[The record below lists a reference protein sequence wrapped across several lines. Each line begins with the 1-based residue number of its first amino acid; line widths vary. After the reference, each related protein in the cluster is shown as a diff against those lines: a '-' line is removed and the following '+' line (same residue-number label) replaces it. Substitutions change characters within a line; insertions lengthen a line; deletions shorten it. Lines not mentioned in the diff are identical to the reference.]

1 MKRWVVVLL
10 VGLAV
15 LVLLSPGIIGRM
27 TERSIED
34 SIALARVESPEVT
47 ISTERFERGWFTSAG
62 RHRIEL
68 TDRKRFPEMANFV
81 DEAGYDGMPA
91 LILDSRIDHG
101 LVPIASM
108 SREEGSL
115 EPGLAR
121 LTSTVQLDPGNGE
134 LIDLPGRINST
145 IGLSGTTDADLLIEK
160 GNWRDGDAR
169 IDWQGAELRMTLD
182 RDGIM
187 NQVDGFIAPIR
198 FSAGNRKVESNRID
212 IAITQSKSN
221 YDFMVGAMDV
231 HSGGVSMTDSLGNH
245 IGFSSMDVSAENA
258 IVNDRVSGTST
269 LDISGIV
276 TPGFGTVDIGLDLAY
291 SGFDA
296 ESFTALYAALQE
308 AASDGNP
315 EDAFAAIYPSM
326 DAELQQFLSTG
337 GEVKISHLNLSLPLG
352 DIRTNFHFTLPEAG
366 PGDAFSWPGLLLKL
380 KASINL
386 QLPVILFQ
394 LIEAAQPEV
403 GAAVAMGVLVLDGD
417 QYKMELEY
425 AQGLATINGIPMP
438 VPMPGS

>member
-1 MKRWVVVLL
+1 MKRWVVILL
-10 VGLAV
+10 VVLAV
-15 LVLLSPGIIGRM
+15 LLLISPGIIGRM

-34 SIALARVESPEVT
+34 SIALARVETPEVT

-68 TDRKRFPEMANFV
+68 SDRKRFPEMANFV

-91 LILDSRIDHG
+91 LILDTRIDHG
-101 LVPIASM
+101 LVPVSSI

-115 EPGLAR
+115 EPGLAS
-121 LTSTVQLDPGNGE
+121 LISTVRLDPGNGE

-145 IGLSGTTDADLLIEK
+145 IGLSGATNADLLFEK

-169 IDWQGAELRMTLD
+169 IDWQGAELQMTLD

-187 NQVDGFIAPIR
+187 NAVNGFIAPVR

-212 IAITQSKSN
+212 IAVTQSKSN
-221 YDFMVGAMDV
+221 YDFMIGAMEV
-231 HSGGVSMTDSLGNH
+231 HSDGVSMTDTLGNH
-245 IGFSSMDVSAENA
+245 IGFSSMDINAENT
-258 IVNDRVSGTST
+258 IVNDRLGGTSA

-276 TPGFGTVDIGLDLAY
+276 TGGFGTVDIGLDLDY

-296 ESFTALYAALQE
+296 ESFTVLYAALQE
-308 AASDGNP
+308 AASDGSP

-326 DAELQQFLSTG
+326 DAELQQFLSAG
-337 GEVKISHLNLSLPLG
+337 GDVKINHLNLSLPLG
-352 DIRTNFHFTLPEAG
+352 DIRSNFHFSLPEAG

-380 KASINL
+380 EASINL
-386 QLPVILFQ
+386 QLPVVLFQ
-394 LIEAAQPEV
+394 LIEAAQPEA

-425 AQGLATINGIPMP
+425 AKGLATINGMPMP
-438 VPMPGS
+438 VPMPGT

>member
-1 MKRWVVVLL
+1 MKRWVVILL
-10 VGLAV
+10 VVLAV
-15 LVLLSPGIIGRM
+15 LLLISPGIIGRM

-34 SIALARVESPEVT
+34 SIALARVETPEVT
-47 ISTERFERGWFTSAG
+47 ISTERFDRGWFTSAG

-68 TDRKRFPEMANFV
+68 SDRKRFPEMANFV

-108 SREEGSL
+108 GRDEGSL
-115 EPGLAR
+115 EPGLAS
-121 LTSTVQLDPGNGE
+121 LTSTIQLDPGNGE

-145 IGLSGTTDADLLIEK
+145 ISLSGTTNADLLIEK
-160 GNWRDGDAR
+160 GNWSDGGAR
-169 IDWQGAELRMTLD
+169 IDWQGAELSMTLD
-182 RDGIM
+182 PDGIM
-187 NQVDGFIAPIR
+187 SAVSGFIAPIR

-212 IAITQSKSN
+212 IVVSQSKSD
-221 YDFMVGAMDV
+221 YDFMVGAMEV
-231 HSGGVSMTDSLGNH
+231 HSDGVSMTDTLGNH

-296 ESFTALYAALQE
+296 ESFATLYAALQE
-308 AASDGNP
+308 AAADGNP
-315 EDAFAAIYPSM
+315 EDALEAIYPSM

-337 GEVKISHLNLSLPLG
+337 GEVTINHLNLSLPLG

-366 PGDAFSWPGLLLKL
+366 PGNAFSWPGLLLKL
-380 KASINL
+380 EASINL
-386 QLPVILFQ
+386 QLPVVLFQ
-394 LIEAAQPEV
+394 LIEAAQPEA
-403 GAAVAMGVLVLDGD
+403 GAAVAMGVLVLEGD

-425 AQGLATINGIPMP
+425 AKGLATINGMPMP
-438 VPMPGS
+438 VPMPGT